1 MVYIGNDYTETQE
14 YTETHVSHNT
24 SRQHSWVTSHSQ
36 SGETQN
42 GKGGAGREEAE
53 PLNHSGACLE
63 TAPPPLVKWG
73 SHCKTNKTTIAT
85 NRVILFRQHV
95 VYSQIKTS
103 LLQLGKW
110 RHDVANKSEVMWL
123 ESGNAEI

>member
-1 MVYIGNDYTETQE
+1 MERAGL
-14 YTETHVSHNT
+14 
-24 SRQHSWVTSHSQ
+24 
-36 SGETQN
+36 G
-42 GKGGAGREEAE
+42 GKR
-53 PLNHSGACLE
+53 LNHSGACLE
-63 TAPPPLVKWG
+63 TAPPPLVKRG